1 MKLKTGIWLPAA
13 AALLCVVAAGVWSY
27 NRWFSERA
35 NPSLSEYPVRGV
47 DLSAHNG
54 DVDFNLLKE
63 NGISFAYIKATEG
76 TDFMDRNFIR
86 NAAGVQAAGIPA
98 GAYHFF
104 RFDTDG
110 EMQAWNFMN
119 ALKGRRFLLP
129 PAVDIEEWGN
139 PDHISTQRII
149 RQLRAM
155 LTLLREEGYSPM
167 LYTNKDG
174 YNRFVKG
181 YLDDY
186 PLWICSFT
194 DPPLPSSNHW
204 AMWQFSHR
212 GRLPGVSGD
221 VDLNTLPPGST
232 LPGQQ

>member
-1 MKLKTGIWLPAA
+1 M
-13 AALLCVVAAGVWSY
+13 
-27 NRWFSERA
+27 E
-35 NPSLSEYPVRGV
+35 EYPVRGV

-54 DVDFNLLKE
+54 NIDFNQLKA
-63 NGISFAYIKATEG
+63 NGVAFAYIKATEG
-76 TDFMDRNFIR
+76 TDFIDRNFVR
-86 NAAGVQAAGIPA
+86 NATGLATAGIPA

-110 EMQAWNFMN
+110 EMQAWNFIH
-119 ALKGRRFLLP
+119 ALDGRRFALP

-139 PDHISTQRII
+139 PDDVSTQRII
-149 RQLRAM
+149 RELRAM
-155 LTLLREEGYSPM
+155 LSLLRAEGFSPM

-181 YLDDY
+181 HLTDY

-194 DPPLPSSNHW
+194 DPPLPGRTPW

-212 GRLPGVSGD
+212 GRLPGVSGN
-221 VDLNTLPPGST
+221 VDLNTLPPASPL
-232 LPGQQ
+232 LPLLR